1 MKTHANLWKALIKS
15 HERYCFKINVQYPEK
30 RHDLHNHL
38 QAPHERMVIEKV
50 GKLTTKLHDKRYVI
64 HITLKQAVNHW
75 FVLKKVHWVI
85 KFNQKSWLEPYI
97 DMNKE
102 IKIWKKWY

>member
-1 MKTHANLWKALIKS
+1 MKSFNKKS
-15 HERYCFKINVQYPEK
+15 HERYCFEIDVQYPEK
-30 RHDLHNHL
+30 
-38 QAPHERMVIEKV
+38 RMVIEKV

-85 KFNQKSWLEPYI
+85 KFNQTSWLEPYV

-102 IKIWKKWY
+102 IKTWKKWY